1 MNIAVFLIGA
11 LFSPIAAIM
20 AYLITYGAYR
30 HHYAENRL
38 VIKNALISAFITL
51 SVFLV
56 LSLIISV
63 IINKIK

>member
-11 LFSPIAAIM
+11 LFSSIAAIM
-20 AYLITYGAYR
+20 AYLITYSEYR
-30 HHYAENRL
+30 HHYTENRL
-38 VIKNALISAFITL
+38 VIKNSLISAFITL

-56 LSLIISV
+56 LSLLVSV